1 MCWWLWSPVCAGS
14 STVRVATGA
23 RTHSS
28 TCPEDLDRSPIVRGR
43 YAPAALSHALGLAL
57 WLTGPRASQVFA
69 FVNNEGAGI
78 DLYDSISV
86 RFLSGATGSILGA
99 LSVPGGSAVDQEDA
113 PWPRHQLQVRI
124 YGTEGHLV
132 ADLERDFLWLFRE
145 DGRDIKVDLPARA
158 GLYGCDEP
166 PNVLIDLTLGMAAKN
181 RSPADVGAR
190 TVEILS
196 AAYDSVRAGAVANI
210 VTRHRSST
218 ATP

>member
-1 MCWWLWSPVCAGS
+1 M
-14 STVRVATGA
+14 
-23 RTHSS
+23 
-28 TCPEDLDRSPIVRGR
+28 
-43 YAPAALSHALGLAL
+43 APAP
-57 WLTGPRASQVFA
+57 T
-69 FVNNEGAGI
+69 AGTH
-78 DLYDSISV
+78 LRY
-86 RFLSGATGSILGA
+86 GS
-99 LSVPGGSAVDQEDA
+99 
-113 PWPRHQLQVRI
+113 
-124 YGTEGHLV
+124 HLV

-158 GLYGCDEP
+158 GLYACDEP

-196 AAYDSVRAGAVANI
+196 AAYDSARAGAVANI

>member
-1 MCWWLWSPVCAGS
+1 MSG
-14 STVRVATGA
+14 G
-23 RTHSS
+23 
-28 TCPEDLDRSPIVRGR
+28 G

-57 WLTGPRASQVFA
+57 WLTGQRASQVFA

-78 DLYDSISV
+78 DLYDSHQRPVPLGGHRLDPGSV
-86 RFLSGATGSILGA
+86 VGA
-99 LSVPGGSAVDQEDA
+99 GGSAVDQEDA

-158 GLYGCDEP
+158 GLYACDEP

-196 AAYDSVRAGAVANI
+196 AAYDSARAGAVANI